1 MDKLLFT
8 SMSGASRAMQ
18 SQTMD
23 ANNLANVDTIGF
35 KGDLQR
41 ATAFAVQGDV
51 FPTRVMT
58 QVEGVG
64 SDFSEGALMTTDRD
78 LDVAIQGKG
87 WLVVQDANGNEAF
100 TRSGELLIDAN
111 GIMRTRD
118 NLPVVGNAGPVSL
131 PPYEQLEIGIDGVVS
146 VRALGQGPESLSE
159 VNRLKLVN
167 PDITQLEKGADGLF
181 RRRDGLVET
190 ADASVHIIKGA
201 LENSNVNAVA
211 CMMQVLSSARQ
222 FELNVQMMSKAEEI
236 DRSSAQLLQ
245 LN

>member
-1 MDKLLFT
+1 VDKLLFT
-8 SMSGASRAMQ
+8 SMTGATRAMQ
-18 SQTMD
+18 SQAID
-23 ANNLANVDTIGF
+23 ANNLANIDTIGF

-51 FPTRVMT
+51 FPSRVMT
-58 QVEGVG
+58 QIEPVG
-64 SDFSEGALMTTDRD
+64 SDFSKGSLMTTDRD
-78 LDVAIQGKG
+78 LDVAIQGEG
-87 WLVVQDANGNEAF
+87 WFVVMDAEGKEAF

-111 GIMRTRD
+111 GMMLTRD
-118 NLPVVGNAGPVSL
+118 NFPVIGNAGPVSL

-167 PDITQLEKGADGLF
+167 PDIKQLVKGSDGLF
-181 RRRDGLVET
+181 RRRDGLVEP
-190 ADASVHIIKGA
+190 ADASVHVIKGA

-211 CMMQVLSSARQ
+211 SMMQILSSARQ
-222 FELNVQMMSKAEEI
+222 FELNVQLMSKAEEM
-236 DRSSAQLLQ
+236 DRASAQLLQ

>member
-8 SMSGASRAMQ
+8 SMTGATRAMQ
-18 SQTMD
+18 AQAID

-51 FPTRVMT
+51 YPSRVMT
-58 QVEGVG
+58 QVEPVG
-64 SDFSEGALMTTDRD
+64 SDFSEGSLMTTDRD

-87 WLVVQDANGNEAF
+87 WLVVMDAEGKEAF
-100 TRSGELLIDAN
+100 TRSGELFVDAN
-111 GIMRTRD
+111 GLMRTRD
-118 NLPVVGNAGPVSL
+118 NLPVIGNAGPVSL

-167 PDITQLEKGADGLF
+167 PDLKQLVKGSDGLF
-181 RRRDGLVET
+181 RRRDNLIET
-190 ADASVHIIKGA
+190 PDASVQVIKGA

-211 CMMQVLSSARQ
+211 SMMQILSSARQ
-222 FELNVQMMSKAEEI
+222 FELNVQVMSKAEEM
-236 DRSSAQLLQ
+236 DRASAQLLQ